1 MAAKKLWIV
10 YQKSATIPY
19 PTTALAALVEAD
31 GIDDAIT
38 QAINV
43 GNFNHDLEFY
53 ATEFEGE
60 PEPIKIEATAKVKGG

>member
-1 MAAKKLWIV
+1 MAKKNWIV

-31 GIDDAIT
+31 GVDDAIT

-43 GNFNHDLEFY
+43 GNFNHDLEFF
-53 ATEFEGE
+53 ATEFEEE
-60 PEPIKIEATAKVKGG
+60 PQTYKIEATAKVKSG

>member
-31 GIDDAIT
+31 TIDEAIT

-53 ATEFEGE
+53 VTEFKSE
-60 PEPIKIEATAKVKGG
+60 PEPIKIEATAKVKA